1 MHARDIMTSPVI
13 TARPNSSILD
23 LIGLMLEK
31 HISAIP
37 IETSDGKLAGL
48 VSEGDLIRRSEIGAR
63 DYSSWWLAAIGG
75 KLRLADDFVKTHGMK
90 AEEVMT
96 LDVITVTEETPVW
109 QIAEILEKNRI
120 KRVPVVLEGSVVGIV
135 SRANLLQALATR
147 REALSAQPAADDR
160 DLRKKIL
167 QTLEKQAWSDIS
179 HLNVVV
185 QNGVV
190 YYWGRAGSNTERK
203 ALKVAAENIP
213 GVKDVVDHMHKA
225 TTLV

>member
-13 TARPNSSILD
+13 TAHLNSSILD
-23 LIGLMLEK
+23 LISLMLEK

-147 REALSAQPAADDR
+147 REALSAQPAANDR
-160 DLRKKIL
+160 DLREKIL

>member
-147 REALSAQPAADDR
+147 REALSAQPAANDR
-160 DLRKKIL
+160 DLREKIL

>member
-190 YYWGRAGSNTERK
+190 YYWGRVGSNTERK